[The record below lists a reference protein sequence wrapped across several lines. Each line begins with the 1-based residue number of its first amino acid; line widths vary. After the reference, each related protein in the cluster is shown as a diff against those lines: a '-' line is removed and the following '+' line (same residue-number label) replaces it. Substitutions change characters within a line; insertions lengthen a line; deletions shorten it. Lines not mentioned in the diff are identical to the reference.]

1 MIWARRRLHSY
12 NGIDAYLNTE
22 KSFRSRKRGGVY
34 MKRFLLVAA
43 LICLTACENQR
54 FGKTEIGALGGAAA
68 GAGLGAIIGHETGH
82 TGGGI
87 AIGSA
92 VGALGGGL
100 VGSQLDSTDR
110 QLDERERE
118 LADRDRRIRENEKL
132 LAELRSRGV
141 DVHPS
146 ARGIVVNLPDVLF
159 KFNRADLTSTARQTT
174 REVSDALQQFPGR
187 RISVEGH
194 TDSVGS
200 ISYNYEL
207 SEDRAKSVARELT
220 HNGIPSRFVT
230 VRGYGESQPIASNK
244 TEDGRRRNRR
254 VEVIIENRRR

>member
-1 MIWARRRLHSY
+1 
-12 NGIDAYLNTE
+12 
-22 KSFRSRKRGGVY
+22 
-34 MKRFLLVAA
+34 MKRFVVLSLLFLA
-43 LICLTACENQR
+43 TACENQR

-110 QLDERERE
+110 QLDERDRE
-118 LADRDRRIRENEKL
+118 LADRDRRIQENERL
-132 LAELRSRGV
+132 LAELKARGV

-159 KFNRADLTSTARQTT
+159 RFNRADLTPAARETAR
-174 REVSDALQQFPGR
+174 EISEALRQFSGR

-200 ISYNYEL
+200 ISHNYEL
-207 SEDRAKSVARELT
+207 SENRAGSVAKELT
-220 HNGIPSRFVT
+220 SNGIPSRSVT
-230 VRGYGESQPIASNK
+230 VRGFGESQPIASNK